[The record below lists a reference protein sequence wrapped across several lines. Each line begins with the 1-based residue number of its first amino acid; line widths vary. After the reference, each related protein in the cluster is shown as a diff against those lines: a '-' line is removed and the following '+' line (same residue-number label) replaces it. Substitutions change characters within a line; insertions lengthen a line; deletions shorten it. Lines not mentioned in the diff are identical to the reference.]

1 MSAAHV
7 LDPFPVA
14 LTQPLLSLHEVLAIW
29 TPPRKPS
36 SIRIRHFL
44 WQVESHLDP
53 ANGYCNGCERDS
65 SFHMTF
71 LCKPKIN
78 KLLAT
83 SKFHAQIFS
92 NSVKCGFTLSPSAK
106 FAQRPSQGEIAK
118 HIPADIGS
126 WGGGAGDEFIFCTW
140 NYALKST
147 AGWWQLK
154 YFFMFIPKIGDMIQF
169 DNHIFQMGWNHQLNS
184 TVMYSQ

>member
-1 MSAAHV
+1 MT
-7 LDPFPVA
+7 
-14 LTQPLLSLHEVLAIW
+14 LTQPLLFLDEVLAIW

-92 NSVKCGFTLSPSAK
+92 NSVKCGFTVSPSAK
-106 FAQRPSQGEIAK
+106 FAQRPWGKVELRSTSQLISAPEEAVQVTNSCFAREIT
-118 HIPADIGS
+118 P
-126 WGGGAGDEFIFCTW
+126 
-140 NYALKST
+140 
-147 AGWWQLK
+147 
-154 YFFMFIPKIGDMIQF
+154 
-169 DNHIFQMGWNHQLNS
+169 
-184 TVMYSQ
+184 

>member
-1 MSAAHV
+1 MGLYKNWFHISARV
-7 LDPFPVA
+7 LDPFQVT
-14 LTQPLLSLHEVLAIW
+14 LTQPLLFLHEVLAIW

-71 LCKPKIN
+71 FVQTKNQQAACE
-78 KLLAT
+78 
-83 SKFHAQIFS
+83 HGIFS

-106 FAQRPSQGEIAK
+106 FAQRPSQGGIAK

-126 WGGGAGDEFIFCTW
+126 
-140 NYALKST
+140 
-147 AGWWQLK
+147 
-154 YFFMFIPKIGDMIQF
+154 
-169 DNHIFQMGWNHQLNS
+169 
-184 TVMYSQ
+184 